1 MLRYCHNNLLL
12 GMQYLTES
20 DIYLSFK
27 LPPG

>member
-12 GMQYLTES
+12 GMEYLRES
-20 DIYLSFK
+20 DNYLSFK